1 MLYSEYCYEKYFCN
15 GSRISD
21 HPMDQPTLQGIIPIV
36 ITPFDVNGRLDEN
49 SLRRVVRFELESEIN
64 GLGVGGF
71 ASEAYKL
78 TDDERRRCAEIVAQ
92 EVNGRL
98 PLIIGL
104 APGSTETAVVQAEFY
119 ATLHPTALMT
129 LPPATMKLDEH
140 AIVDFY
146 VEFGNASP
154 VPVMVQQ
161 SPHIQG
167 YSGCLLKPESLA
179 RIAQRCP
186 NVQYFKIEGP
196 GSARRISALR
206 SRVREDVGLFGGVGG
221 IALRDELREG
231 AAGLLPGVGFNEFFI
246 DVWRA
251 WKENDLLAVETILGQ
266 AQEVVEA
273 VSGNGH
279 EYSLHARKFLL
290 QRVGIIDHIY
300 VRRPTIRPEPAALDA
315 LGWLVDSLGLRISR
329 RQ

>member
-1 MLYSEYCYEKYFCN
+1 
-15 GSRISD
+15 
-21 HPMDQPTLQGIIPIV
+21 MDQPVLQGIIPIV
-36 ITPFDVNGRLDEN
+36 ITPFDAEGRLDEN
-49 SLRRVVRFELESEIN
+49 SLRQVVRFELDGDIN

-78 TDDERRRCAEIVAQ
+78 TDSERKRCAEIVAE
-92 EVNGRL
+92 EVSGRI
-98 PLIIGL
+98 PLIIGI
-104 APGSTETAVVQAEFY
+104 APGSTEAAIAQAESY
-119 ATLHPTALMT
+119 AALRPAALMT
-129 LPPATMKLDEH
+129 LPPSIMKMDEH

-146 VEFGNASP
+146 VELGNASP

-167 YSGCLLKPESLA
+167 YSGCLMKPESLA

-196 GSARRISALR
+196 GSARRLGALR
-206 SRVREDVGLFGGVGG
+206 SRVRPDVGLFGGVGG
-221 IALRDELREG
+221 IALGEELREG
-231 AAGLLPGVGFNEFFI
+231 AIGLLPGVGFNEFFV
-246 DVWRA
+246 DVWKA

-266 AQEVVEA
+266 AQTLVEA
-273 VSGNGH
+273 VSGSGH
-279 EYSLHARKFLL
+279 EFSLHARKFLL
-290 QRVGIIDHIY
+290 QRVGIIDHAY
-300 VRRPTIRPEPAALDA
+300 VRRPTTRPEPAALDA